1 MKMETTLPKIEDNTT
16 PPSGMGILAIMGEN
30 GDTKHIWDK
39 TKPEEVEAARV
50 LFNTLV
56 KDKKYL
62 AFSVKPDGEKSTQI
76 KEFDPNLESYIF
88 SPPLQGG

>member
-1 MKMETTLPKIEDNTT
+1 MKTTLSKIEDNKTL
-16 PPSGMGILAIMGEN
+16 PPGMSLMSIMGEE

-50 LFNTLV
+50 LFDTLV

-62 AFSVKPDGEKSTQI
+62 AFSVKPNGEKSIQV